1 MKSRRKSAFSSF
13 FKEKKENCLLW
24 LQTHPPSFEYIPI
37 YMIFCKNSFVLIELM
52 GILSFFLQNSTSI
65 KSRKLEEF
73 SFNISFIKKEFPIWE
88 KMGCF
93 LESTFDYFNKIAKNG
108 LKRKVPI
115 YGVFLLAISSCPI
128 KKQTTGK

>member
-1 MKSRRKSAFSSF
+1 
-13 FKEKKENCLLW
+13 
-24 LQTHPPSFEYIPI
+24 
-37 YMIFCKNSFVLIELM
+37 M

-73 SFNISFIKKEFPIWE
+73 SFNISFIKKELPIWK

-115 YGVFLLAISSCPI
+115 YGIFLLAISGCPI

>member
-13 FKEKKENCLLW
+13 FLKKKRTASYDCKPTHHLLSIFLLYDF
-24 LQTHPPSFEYIPI
+24 LQEQLCINWVNGDI
-37 YMIFCKNSFVLIELM
+37 I
-52 GILSFFLQNSTSI
+52 FFLQNSTSI

-73 SFNISFIKKEFPIWE
+73 SFNISFIKKELPIWK